1 MAQIEAELTARL
13 YCTLALGFTGK
24 SSSSLWLLELA
35 EGGARGGETEE
46 RQQSTSSAP
55 SRRRARLR
63 GGPCRRS
70 LREGCFP
77 PGAQWAILI
86 ELGVDAVQL

>member
-35 EGGARGGETEE
+35 EGGARGGEAAQRRGRTEE
-46 RQQSTSSAP
+46 RQQSASSAP
-55 SRRRARLR
+55 S
-63 GGPCRRS
+63 
-70 LREGCFP
+70 P
-77 PGAQWAILI
+77 PKST
-86 ELGVDAVQL
+86 

>member
-46 RQQSTSSAP
+46 RQQSASSQLRSAEVY
-55 SRRRARLR
+55 SKVCFRLAVGARS
-63 GGPCRRS
+63 GT
-70 LREGCFP
+70 
-77 PGAQWAILI
+77 PGHSP
-86 ELGVDAVQL
+86 VS

>member
-1 MAQIEAELTARL
+1 MAQIEAELTAARL

-46 RQQSTSSAP
+46 RQQSASSQL
-55 SRRRARLR
+55 RL
-63 GGPCRRS
+63 RRS
-70 LREGCFP
+70 LLEGLLP
-77 PGAQWAILI
+77 PGGWR
-86 ELGVDAVQL
+86 AVGHSPVS